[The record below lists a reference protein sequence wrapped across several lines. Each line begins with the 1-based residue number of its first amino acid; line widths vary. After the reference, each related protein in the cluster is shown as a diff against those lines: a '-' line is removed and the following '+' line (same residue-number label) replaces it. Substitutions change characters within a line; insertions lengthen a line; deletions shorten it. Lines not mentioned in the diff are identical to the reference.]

1 MIEDK
6 HNQNEEYMTL
16 AEIIYSTIL
25 FILIL
30 AAIYV
35 FLLIT
40 Y

>member
-1 MIEDK
+1 MIEDR

-16 AEIIYSTIL
+16 AEIICSIIF
-25 FILIL
+25 FILMFVGCWL
-30 AAIYV
+30 